1 MDYEYRLE
9 YLEKLHPEV
18 IPLTLLKDLKKEFSL
33 HEIAVM
39 TRSAAAQLL
48 GLTDRGHLRPGA
60 VADVAVY
67 QELPNKAEMFAAA
80 ELLFKHGERVVNN
93 GQVILRRTG
102 TTQIIK
108 PGFDHRI
115 EREIQTYFNRFYSLS
130 LDHFMINEAGL
141 DSNHRPRFVNHDLL
155 SA

>member
-1 MDYEYRLE
+1 
-9 YLEKLHPEV
+9 V

-33 HEIAVM
+33 HEIAIM

-48 GLTDRGHLRPGA
+48 GLTDRGHLRAGA
-60 VADVAVY
+60 VADIAVY
-67 QELPNKAEMFAAA
+67 HELPNKAEMFAAA
-80 ELLFKHGERVVNN
+80 ELLFKHGELVVKN

-108 PGFDHRI
+108 PGFDHHI
-115 EREIQTYFNRFYSLS
+115 ERDIQAYFDRFYSLS

-141 DSNHRPRFVNHDLL
+141 DSNHGARFVNHDLL